1 MLLHRTSALSVSND
15 EAGPLKIVQGEFD
28 IGSQYHFHLEPQSC
42 LVRPVEDGQYEII
55 SATQTVYKVQAT
67 VAKALAMP
75 ENAFDLR
82 CSKDSY
88 YICTRFESSNPPFQG
103 ETPRRRLRR
112 EDQPAQPGGLRM
124 RGGLLQDGA
133 RRAPR
138 ARPQDQHGAH
148 GQETAL
154 HGQGR
159 NIEHLG

>member
-1 MLLHRTSALSVSND
+1 MLLHRTSALSVSKD

-82 CSKDSY
+82 CKDS
-88 YICTRFESSNPPFQG
+88 
-103 ETPRRRLRR
+103 
-112 EDQPAQPGGLRM
+112 
-124 RGGLLQDGA
+124 
-133 RRAPR
+133 
-138 ARPQDQHGAH
+138 
-148 GQETAL
+148 
-154 HGQGR
+154 
-159 NIEHLG
+159 NIG